1 MPNFE
6 LFLSPPHLA
15 GTEETLIK
23 QALASNYI
31 APAGPLLDRFEKDFA
46 DYVDAPCVAVSSG
59 TAALHLALRYLE
71 VGPGDEVWAATLTF
85 IGSIAPAIYQGAQP
99 VFLDCEAA
107 SWTLD
112 PELLSEALRTTA
124 REGRRPKAVIPTDL
138 YGQSCDL
145 DAIRDV
151 CADYGVA
158 VICDSAEAV
167 GALYKGRPAGSGALA
182 AAYSFNGNKII
193 TSSGGGMLA
202 SRNPALIAAAR
213 KWATQAREPAPHYEH
228 LEVGYN
234 YRLSNICA
242 AIGCAQLEVVEA
254 RVARRREIFER
265 YRSALGG
272 LPGITFMPELDH
284 GGSRATR
291 WLTVILIDPM
301 VAGADREA
309 VRRALEAEAIEAR
322 PVWKPM
328 HLQPVFA
335 QARRFGGTIAETL
348 FDTGLCLPSGSGLT
362 DAQVDRIAEVVRHAL
377 AAGVIERGS
386 PARQQRVGI

>member
-1 MPNFE
+1 MVHYE
-6 LFLSPPHLA
+6 VFLSPPHQV
-15 GTEETLIK
+15 GTEAALI
-23 QALASNYI
+23 QEALASNYV
-31 APAGPLLDRFEKDFA
+31 APAGPMLDRFEREFSE
-46 DYVDAPCVAVSSG
+46 YVGMPCVAVSSG
-59 TAALHLALRYLE
+59 TAALHLALRHLD

-85 IGSIAPAIYQGAQP
+85 IGSIAPALYQRAQP

-112 PELLSEALRTTA
+112 PELLSEALRTAA
-124 REGRRPKAVIPTDL
+124 RAGRRPKAIIPTDL

-145 DAIRDV
+145 DAIIQV
-151 CADYGVA
+151 SADYGVP

-167 GALYKGRPAGSGALA
+167 GTRYKGRPAGKGARA

-193 TSSGGGMLA
+193 TSSGGGILA
-202 SRNPALIAAAR
+202 SDDPKLITRAR

-234 YRLSNICA
+234 YRLSNISA
-242 AIGCAQLEVVEA
+242 AIGCAQLQVLEE
-254 RVARRREIFER
+254 RVARRRAIFER
-265 YRSALGG
+265 YRAVLGD

-301 VAGADREA
+301 VTGVDREA
-309 VRRALEAEAIEAR
+309 VRLALEREAIEAR

-328 HLQPVFA
+328 HLQPVFRHA
-335 QARRFGGTIAETL
+335 PHIGGTVAETL
-348 FDTGLCLPSGSGLT
+348 FETGLCLPSGSGMS
-362 DAQVDRIAEVVRHAL
+362 DAEVDRVAEVVGQCL
-377 AAGVIERGS
+377 AAGEAVLGAS
-386 PARQQRVGI
+386 LSK